1 MKEICGGSD
10 LGGKSHRSGL
20 DRLASLIDASFVIQV
35 KDWVIEQTLERAR
48 RDLEA
53 DELEYEERLAQAR
66 KREEV
71 IRRVAKAK
79 VTKRIVSVLYRVKG
93 S

>member
-1 MKEICGGSD
+1 MKEISGGSD
-10 LGGKSHRSGL
+10 PGGKPHRSV
-20 DRLASLIDASFVIQV
+20 LAPLNDVSLVIQV

-66 KREEV
+66 KREEAL
-71 IRRVAKAK
+71 RRAAKAK
-79 VTKRIVSVLYRVKG
+79 VTKKIVSVLYNVEG

>member
-1 MKEICGGSD
+1 MKEISGGSD
-10 LGGKSHRSGL
+10 LGGKPHRSGL
-20 DRLASLIDASFVIQV
+20 SPLIDASFVVQV

-66 KREEV
+66 KREEA
-71 IRRVAKAK
+71 IRRAAKAK
-79 VTKRIVSVLYRVKG
+79 VTKKIVSVCPIQG
-93 S
+93 

>member
-1 MKEICGGSD
+1 MVQ
-10 LGGKSHRSGL
+10 SGT
-20 DRLASLIDASFVIQV
+20 IDASYVV
-35 KDWVIEQTLERAR
+35 SAKDWVIEQTLERAR

-53 DELEYEERLAQAR
+53 DELEYEKRLAQAR

-71 IRRVAKAK
+71 IRRAAKAK
-79 VTKRIVSVLYRVKG
+79 VTKRIVSVLYRVEG

>member
-1 MKEICGGSD
+1 MKEISRGSD
-10 LGGKSHRSGL
+10 LGGKPHLSCRVQPL
-20 DRLASLIDASFVIQV
+20 LIDASSVVQV

-71 IRRVAKAK
+71 IRRAAKAK
-79 VTKRIVSVLYRVKG
+79 VTKKFVSVLCRVEG

>member
-1 MKEICGGSD
+1 M
-10 LGGKSHRSGL
+10 
-20 DRLASLIDASFVIQV
+20 VQV

-53 DELEYEERLAQAR
+53 DEREYEERLAQAR
-66 KREEV
+66 KREET
-71 IRRVAKAK
+71 IRRAAKAK
-79 VTKRIVSVLYRVKG
+79 VTKRIVSVLYRVCE

>member
-1 MKEICGGSD
+1 M
-10 LGGKSHRSGL
+10 
-20 DRLASLIDASFVIQV
+20 
-35 KDWVIEQTLERAR
+35 IEQTLERAR

-71 IRRVAKAK
+71 IRRAAKAK
-79 VTKRIVSVLYRVKG
+79 VTKKIVSVLYRVEG

>member
-1 MKEICGGSD
+1 MKEISGESD
-10 LGGKSHRSGL
+10 LGGKPHRS
-20 DRLASLIDASFVIQV
+20 RLVPLIDASFVIQV
-35 KDWVIEQTLERAR
+35 KDWVIEQTLERVR

-66 KREEV
+66 KREEAT
-71 IRRVAKAK
+71 RRAAKAK
-79 VTKRIVSVLYRVKG
+79 VTKKIVGVLYRVEG

>member
-1 MKEICGGSD
+1 MKEISGGSD
-10 LGGKSHRSGL
+10 PGGKPHWSGVAPL
-20 DRLASLIDASFVIQV
+20 NDASLVIQV

-66 KREEV
+66 KREEA
-71 IRRVAKAK
+71 IRRAAKAK
-79 VTKRIVSVLYRVKG
+79 VTKKIVSVLYNVEG

>member
-1 MKEICGGSD
+1 MKEISGGSN
-10 LGGKSHRSGL
+10 LGGKPHRSDL
-20 DRLASLIDASFVIQV
+20 TPLTDASFVVQV

-53 DELEYEERLAQAR
+53 DELEYEDRLAQAR

-71 IRRVAKAK
+71 IRRAAKAK
-79 VTKRIVSVLYRVKG
+79 VTKKIVSVLYCQG
-93 S
+93 

>member
-1 MKEICGGSD
+1 
-10 LGGKSHRSGL
+10 
-20 DRLASLIDASFVIQV
+20 VVQV

-66 KREEV
+66 KREEA
-71 IRRVAKAK
+71 IRRAAKAK
-79 VTKRIVSVLYRVKG
+79 VTKKFVSVLYKVEG

>member
-1 MKEICGGSD
+1 MKEISWGSD
-10 LGGKSHRSGL
+10 RGGKPYWSGL
-20 DRLASLIDASFVIQV
+20 GLLIDVSFVIQV

-66 KREEV
+66 KREEA
-71 IRRVAKAK
+71 IRRAAKAK
-79 VTKRIVSVLYRVKG
+79 VTKKIVSVLYRIEG